1 MSLTMDLYRDHQ
13 MMDGQDPLTAEER
26 ERMDRLEALQEQD
39 DQEATLQE
47 LYEEYGDAA
56 FPPLD

>member
-1 MSLTMDLYRDHQ
+1 MTATRPRTEP
-13 MMDGQDPLTAEER
+13 DPLTAEER
-26 ERMDRLEALQEQD
+26 ERMDRLEALRDLD
-39 DQEATLQE
+39 DQEATLQA